1 MAHSPIRVFVIFH
14 TETVWWRMI
23 ELRLLR
29 SFVTV
34 AREGGVT
41 RAAERLGMAQPPLT
55 RQIATLEGELGTRLF
70 DRTARGMRLTET
82 GQALLEE
89 ADALI
94 DRHDAML
101 RRIRRSARG
110 QLGRLC
116 VGVTSSALCHPAAAA
131 MLRDFGEA
139 WPDVELIIRD
149 ANTGPLLHELSVG
162 EVDVALLRTP
172 NEQPDGIALEKLTEE
187 PMVVAVPR
195 GHALAERPADMPIA
209 LAELREEPFVCYR
222 VADNPG
228 FHAAILQACAL
239 AGFVPIEAQVV
250 PRMLSAL
257 TLIETGLGVSL
268 FPASMARFAGG
279 DVAMRP
285 LAPGTALCAPL
296 FLAFARL
303 PMSASKRNFIST
315 CRRHLRRPDVPEG

>member
-1 MAHSPIRVFVIFH
+1 MP
-14 TETVWWRMI
+14 

-29 SFVTV
+29 SFVMV

-55 RQIATLEGELGTRLF
+55 RQIAALEAELGTRLF
-70 DRTARGMRLTET
+70 DRTTRGMRLTET
-82 GQALLEE
+82 GEALLEE

-94 DRHDAML
+94 DRHEAML
-101 RRIRRSARG
+101 RRIRRNARG

-116 VGVTSSALCHPAAAA
+116 VGLTSSALCHPDAASV
-131 MLRDFGEA
+131 LRRFGEA

-149 ANTGPLLHELSVG
+149 ANTGPLLRELSEG
-162 EVDVALLRTP
+162 DVDVALLRTP
-172 NEQPDGIALEKLTEE
+172 NEQPEGIALERLTEE

-195 GHALAERPADMPIA
+195 GHALAARSADTPIA
-209 LAELREEPFVCYR
+209 LAELRDAPFVSYR
-222 VADNPG
+222 TPDNPG

-239 AGFVPIEAQVV
+239 LGFVPNEAQIV

-268 FPASMARFAGG
+268 FPASMERFAGG
-279 DVAMRP
+279 DVAIRP

-315 CRRHLRRPDVPEG
+315 CRKHLRRPEAQEG